1 MGLGIHAL
9 CSRGSLAAAGC
20 SRRLPVDRPLVH
32 QAPAHLR
39 TRSPATFARTR
50 RKWSRRIAALSSP
63 PPMKS
68 PAAHAI
74 ILAGGRGTRFWPRS
88 RTRSPKQLLNIV
100 GQKTMLE
107 QTFERLSP
115 LFSTS
120 RIWVVTNHEQADA
133 VRRQLW
139 QVPSQHA
146 LVEPV
151 GRNTTAAIALAAA
164 HLLREESSGD
174 ALMAILPADHFIAKP
189 ARYRQIVRAA
199 LRIAAQPDALV
210 VLGIPPTRPETGYGY
225 IERAARNRGQSSAS
239 SNDGAY
245 PVRRFTEKP
254 SLALARKYVAS
265 GRYLWNAGMFFW
277 RLSTF
282 VETLR
287 RHLPKTHAAMMR
299 LAESVG
305 TSKYSAVS
313 AARIRAP
320 RKYFCRLRDPR
331 TSLAR
336 FQAQPRLCHSRLG
349 RLERHRLLGRCLRA
363 FGQACGRKRLRR
375 PIPCPRRG
383 GKHHLEPLK
392 IRRRR
397 GSLGLGRRGN
407 VRRASGLLS
416 RTRPGRRPRGKV
428 AGKPSS
434 AKTALAPSPSPAPL
448 LRIY

>member
-1 MGLGIHAL
+1 
-9 CSRGSLAAAGC
+9 
-20 SRRLPVDRPLVH
+20 
-32 QAPAHLR
+32 
-39 TRSPATFARTR
+39 
-50 RKWSRRIAALSSP
+50 
-63 PPMKS
+63 MKS

-88 RTRSPKQLLNIV
+88 RARSPKQLLNIV

-120 RIWVVTNHEQADA
+120 RIWAVTNHEQADV

-139 QVPSQHA
+139 QVPSQHV
-146 LVEPV
+146 LIEPV
-151 GRNTTAAIALAAA
+151 GRNTAAAIALAAA

-174 ALMAILPADHFIAKP
+174 ALMAVLPADHFIVKP

-225 IERAARNRGQSSAS
+225 IERAARSRGRSSAS
-239 SNDGAY
+239 PVDGAY

-254 SLALARKYVAS
+254 SLELARRYVAS

-299 LAESVG
+299 LAGSVG
-305 TSKYSAVS
+305 TSKYSAVLQ
-313 AARIRAP
+313 RE
-320 RKYFCRLRDPR
+320 YVRLENISVDYAILEPASRD
-331 TSLAR
+331 SK
-336 FQAQPRLCHSRLG
+336 HSRVFVIPASVGWSDIGSWAALYELLAKRAGANVSSG
-349 RLERHRLLGRCLRA
+349 RFLALDAAGNFIWSPSKFAAAVGVSDLVVVETSEVSKVALTDLLAFLER
-363 FGQACGRKRLRR
+363 
-375 PIPCPRRG
+375 RG
-383 GKHHLEPLK
+383 KYVRSTSA
-392 IRRRR
+392 RRRR
-397 GSLGLGRRGN
+397 S
-407 VRRASGLLS
+407 
-416 RTRPGRRPRGKV
+416 
-428 AGKPSS
+428 
-434 AKTALAPSPSPAPL
+434 
-448 LRIY
+448 